1 MGFAVSLQ
9 GFAFPAARMTPM
21 RGRGFLTLALIALAV
36 LLVQPVCAVLASHAV
51 AGVTAVAPDADA
63 SHDVPCC
70 SSIDSVSMVKL
81 TPATIHG
88 GTGCTCGV
96 PATGPV
102 AASGDRLPVHE
113 SFGDPG
119 GTAPRVLRT
128 LGAHP
133 ALTPSSAA
141 VRSHAV
147 PIGVMRLACAARAA
161 LPRLDP
167 S

>member
-88 GTGCTCGV
+88 GTGTSSDALAV
-96 PATGPV
+96 SPPQVLSPRPAIAYRYMNLSAT
-102 AASGDRLPVHE
+102 
-113 SFGDPG
+113 PG
-119 GTAPRVLRT
+119 APPLAYYARSARILR
-128 LGAHP
+128 
-133 ALTPSSAA
+133 
-141 VRSHAV
+141 
-147 PIGVMRLACAARAA
+147 
-161 LPRLDP
+161 
-167 S
+167 